1 MTNQVGE
8 EIAEMKRSLWSWNM
22 GTTTIVIVGA
32 SGEDQGEVVEIK
44 PVGFGRR
51 AQVTVSFLRIMMSS
65 MLDANYADMC
75 NTGLR

>member
-1 MTNQVGE
+1 
-8 EIAEMKRSLWSWNM
+8 M

-51 AQVTVSFLRIMMSS
+51 AQVTFSPSQNYDEF
-65 MLDANYADMC
+65 DAGC
-75 NTGLR
+75 KLC